1 MIHKASINIFQNE
14 SKYDSDNVPTEV
26 FEAAKRVMENKSCEL
41 IRSNQGMYVVQYS
54 EFGPFRTDALKKDW
68 LPVYIIRI
76 KQWSSGGVSLLDF
89 DAYNREKE
97 SGTTEIKTQ

>member
-26 FEAAKRVMENKSCEL
+26 FEAAKRVMENKNCEL

-76 KQWSSGGVSLLDF
+76 KKWSSGGVTYEELQNYS
-89 DAYNREKE
+89 NSEK
-97 SGTTEIKTQ
+97 

>member
-41 IRSNQGMYVVQYS
+41 IRSSQGMYVVQYS

-76 KQWSSGGVSLLDF
+76 KNWSSGGVTYEELQNYS
-89 DAYNREKE
+89 NSEK
-97 SGTTEIKTQ
+97 